1 LILKKLL
8 VALLAGLFV
17 IGANASDKK
26 QVKKVKQHKVQKK
39 LKH

>member
-1 LILKKLL
+1 MKKLL

>member
-8 VALLAGLFV
+8 VVLFAGLFV
-17 IGANASDKK
+17 IGVNASDKK

>member
-1 LILKKLL
+1 LKKLL

-26 QVKKVKQHKVQKK
+26 HIKNVKHHKVQKK
-39 LKH
+39 LEH